1 MTILPERSA
10 GPAIEPGA
18 RPDSASDLAGL
29 AHDLRLVCM
38 RVSRR
43 VRFEAASE
51 IASHQ
56 FSVLAQLK
64 AEPVTLGDLADRE
77 QVTAPSMS
85 RTVAGLVEREL
96 VTRTSDPAD
105 GRVVLLSLSESGWDV
120 LRREREQRDAWMS
133 ARLEGL
139 SEVDQQILRDAT
151 VLLAEVVSR

>member
-1 MTILPERSA
+1 MTPPAPRFSA
-10 GPAIEPGA
+10 PDLEPDGQ
-18 RPDSASDLAGL
+18 PGTSADLAGL

-38 RVSRR
+38 RISRR
-43 VRFEAASE
+43 VRFEAARE
-51 IASHQ
+51 VASHQ

-64 AEPVTLGDLADRE
+64 TESLTLGELADRE

-96 VTRTSDPAD
+96 VTRASDPAD
-105 GRVVLLSLSESGWDV
+105 RRVVLLSLTESGWDL
-120 LRREREQRDAWMS
+120 LRRERAQRDAWMA

-151 VLLAEVVSR
+151 VLLSAVVSR